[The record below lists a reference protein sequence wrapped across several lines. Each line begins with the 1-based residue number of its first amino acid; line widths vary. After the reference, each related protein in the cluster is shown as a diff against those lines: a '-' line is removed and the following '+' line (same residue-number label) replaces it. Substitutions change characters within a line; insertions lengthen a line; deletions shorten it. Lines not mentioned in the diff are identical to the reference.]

1 MKVRQT
7 VQLTVLGRGCGGGS
21 GSIGGGGCGGSI
33 SCRSS
38 IS

>member
-7 VQLTVLGRGCGGGS
+7 VQLKVLGGGCGGGS
-21 GSIGGGGCGGSI
+21 GNSGGSV
-33 SCRSS
+33 SCSAS